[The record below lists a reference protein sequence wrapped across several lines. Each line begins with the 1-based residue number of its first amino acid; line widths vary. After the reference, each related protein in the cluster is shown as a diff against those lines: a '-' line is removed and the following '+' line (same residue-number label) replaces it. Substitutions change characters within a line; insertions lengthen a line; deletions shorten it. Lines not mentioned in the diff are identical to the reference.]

1 MVLHSQCIHFRLLA
15 QQLWFPFMW
24 KLKLNLGKG
33 QTCHPMPGKKP
44 GENRRRR
51 HLPRCLRNVLG
62 RLLLLLGCSVVS
74 DWDPTDCSPPASSV
88 RGILQARI
96 LVCVAISFSRGSPW
110 PRDRTCVSR
119 IAGGFF
125 TAKPPGKHHYEGYLP
140 RKWGFPGGSD
150 GKESACNAG
159 NLFLIPGSGRATG
172 EGNGYSLQCS
182 CWRIPWTE
190 ERGRLPP
197 MGLQRIDMTEWLTLI
212 YKVEGTKT

>member
-15 QQLWFPFMW
+15 QQLWFSFMW
-24 KLKLNLGKG
+24 KLKLNLWKG
-33 QTCHPMPGKKP
+33 QICHPTPGKKP
-44 GENRRRR
+44 GENRRRW
-51 HLPRCLRNVLG
+51 HLSCCQRNILE
-62 RLLLLLGCSVVS
+62 RLLPLLSCSVVS
-74 DWDPTDCSPPASSV
+74 DSLRPHRLQPTRLSV
-88 RGILQARI
+88 RGIFQARI

-119 IAGGFF
+119 IASRFF
-125 TAKPPGKHHYEGYLP
+125 TAKPPEKHYYEGYLP
-140 RKWGFPGGSD
+140 RKWGLPGGSD

-190 ERGRLPP
+190 EPGRLPP

-212 YKVEGTKT
+212 Y